1 MTDHTYDEFPYPN
14 LAFPQTH
21 PLRSATIARLFGM
34 ETPPPSRSRILE
46 LGCGP
51 GGNLIAMGVELPD
64 AELVGI
70 DLSKRHIE
78 QGQAAIAATGIKNVI
93 LRQADVTTLGDSL
106 GQFDYVI
113 AHGLYSWLP
122 DSIRQQLPE
131 ICRRHLKPSGVAY
144 ISYNCNPG
152 WRIRSILRDMMLF
165 HTARIEGA
173 QNKVAQA
180 RAVLDFIVA
189 SASEKSTYA
198 TLLRDEAALLRQQQ
212 DGYIFHEYLEN
223 NNHPV
228 HFYEFV
234 EHVDSAGLKYLAE
247 ASVRSMLDS
256 FLSPEAQETLHRISQ
271 QNVIQREQY
280 MDFIRN
286 RGFRQSLLVH
296 RDAAVNRA
304 FDWKALRSLF
314 IAGFYICDNP
324 EFDPNSPETIEFSTA
339 EGFKFSTA
347 EPLVKAALQIMTSQW
362 PQPLYFDSLV
372 TNARCKLPGCAYEQ
386 SPREED
392 LETLGQYF
400 LEAFYYEAVE
410 LVVEPWLC
418 KAAISDTPAVSEL
431 TRLQAKSGEQITNL
445 RHQRTATNPFLMRLV
460 QLLDGK
466 HTLGNIADALH
477 KQAMSGAFQ
486 IKRQGQVVSDS
497 AQIRQ
502 LIADDLP
509 GHLQHLKFLSLL
521 VN

>member
-14 LAFPQTH
+14 LAFQQTH

-34 ETPPPSRSRILE
+34 ETPLPSRSRILE

-51 GGNLIAMGVELPD
+51 GGNLIAMGVELPN

-70 DLSKRHIE
+70 DLSKRHVE
-78 QGQAAIAATGIKNVI
+78 QGQAIIAATGIKNVS
-93 LRQADVTTLGDSL
+93 LLQADVTTLGDRL
-106 GQFDYVI
+106 GKFDYVI

-122 DSIRQQLPE
+122 ESIRQRLPD
-131 ICRRHLKPSGVAY
+131 ICRQHLKPDGVAY

-173 QNKVAQA
+173 TNKVAQA
-180 RAVLDFIVA
+180 RAILDFVVS

-198 TLLRDEAALLRQQQ
+198 TILRDEAAMLRQQQ

-234 EHVDSAGLKYLAE
+234 EHVDTAGLKYLAE
-247 ASVRSMLDS
+247 ANIRSMQDG
-256 FLSPEAQETLHRISQ
+256 FLSQEAQETLHRISNK
-271 QNVIQREQY
+271 NVIQREQY

-286 RGFRQSLLVH
+286 RSFRQSLLVH
-296 RDAAVNRA
+296 RDAIVNRA
-304 FDWKALRSLF
+304 FDWKALRSLL
-314 IAGFYICDNP
+314 ISGFYICDNP
-324 EFDPNSPETIEFSTA
+324 EFDPNTPEAIEFSTA
-339 EGFKFSTA
+339 EGFKFSVS
-347 EPLVKAALQIMTSQW
+347 EPLVKAALQILTRQW
-362 PQPLYFDSLV
+362 PQSLHFDALV
-372 TNARCKLPGCAYEQ
+372 TNARCKLPGSAYEQ

-400 LEAFYYEAVE
+400 LEAFYYDAVE
-410 LVVEPWLC
+410 LVVEPWPC
-418 KAAISDTPAVSEL
+418 KATISDKPTVSAL
-431 TRLQAKSGEQITNL
+431 TRLQAKNGEQLTNL
-445 RHQRTATNPFLMRLV
+445 RHQRTADKPFLWRLV

-466 HTLGNIADALH
+466 NTLEDITNALH

-497 AQIRQ
+497 VQIKQ

-509 GHLQHLKFLSLL
+509 GHLHNLKFLSLL
-521 VN
+521 VG